1 MAQTL
6 TVRGEELPAL
16 GFGEYDVLICG
27 TGLTE
32 CVLAGLLATRGTR
45 LGDAGD
51 GNDGGP
57 SRALRV
63 LMMDRNRFY
72 GGASASL
79 DLRALF
85 DRFEGAARGGPTPA
99 EVAGFTKGAGDINA
113 FRCDLTP
120 KFIMAGG
127 TLARILQRTG
137 ATRYLDL
144 YQVDGSF
151 AAKSGGA
158 KLHKVPA
165 TSSEAVQSSL
175 VGFFQKRRLRAVLK
189 FAIECDLG
197 DTSSEGKTASSGADG
212 GGSPERE
219 RLCAMTARQFLMD
232 EHWCDE
238 STCEFIGH
246 CIALYTDDTYLDGPA
261 LPLVENLRLYAKSL
275 LMYQNSSS
283 PFLYPEYGL
292 GGKPEAFARL
302 CSIHGLS
309 LIHI

>member
-1 MAQTL
+1 MASLAT
-6 TVRGEELPAL
+6 TVAVRGEELPAL

-32 CVLAGLLATRGTR
+32 CVLAGLLATRATR
-45 LGDAGD
+45 LGGAGGGSD
-51 GNDGGP
+51 GDPGH
-57 SRALRV
+57 ALRV
-63 LMMDRNRFY
+63 LMMDRNGFY

-99 EVAGFTKGAGDINA
+99 EVAGFTKGAGDVHA

-158 KLHKVPA
+158 KSDV
-165 TSSEAVQSSL
+165 
-175 VGFFQKRRLRAVLK
+175 
-189 FAIECDLG
+189 
-197 DTSSEGKTASSGADG
+197 
-212 GGSPERE
+212 
-219 RLCAMTARQFLMD
+219 AMAGQGRV
-232 EHWCDE
+232 W
-238 STCEFIGH
+238 
-246 CIALYTDDTYLDGPA
+246 
-261 LPLVENLRLYAKSL
+261 
-275 LMYQNSSS
+275 
-283 PFLYPEYGL
+283 
-292 GGKPEAFARL
+292 
-302 CSIHGLS
+302 
-309 LIHI
+309 